1 MGLRNVLIV
10 ADDIEKSKEFYHDL
24 FGLNVVRDFGENVIL
39 SEGLVLQERK
49 TWEQLIS
56 ASTVVGNASEL
67 FFEECNFDA
76 FVQKVREKQ
85 ATVVAEPAENSWGRR
100 VIRLRDPSGH
110 LIEVAER

>member
-10 ADDIEKSKEFYHDL
+10 AEDIEKAKEFYHDL

-49 TWEQLIS
+49 TWERLINAS
-56 ASTVVGNASEL
+56 AVVGNASEL
-67 FFEECNFDA
+67 FFEVCSFDA

-85 ATVVAEPAENSWGRR
+85 ATVVAEPTENSWGRR
-100 VIRLRDPSGH
+100 VIRLKDPDGH